1 MQFLQTFKDLCKAK
15 GVSQK
20 QALEDMR
27 LNRNAAQPWVK
38 GVPSSDTLKKISEYF
53 GVSVDFLLGA
63 EQESK
68 GQKNPATEND
78 SGMSAAK
85 LKLIQK
91 IMLMSDA
98 DLASVDLLL
107 QVLEAKKSTP

>member
-27 LNRNAAQPWVK
+27 LNRNAAQPWAK

-53 GVSVDFLLGA
+53 GVSVDSLLGSD
-63 EQESK
+63 QEPE
-68 GQKNPATEND
+68 QKNPAIEND
-78 SGMSAAK
+78 NGMSAAK
-85 LKLIQK
+85 LNLIQRV
-91 IMLMSDA
+91 MLLSDEE
-98 DLASVDLLL
+98 LASVDILL
-107 QVLEAKKSTP
+107 QVLEAKRSTP